1 MTNTVATCGMDEQ
14 RESDEDDVPQLSE
27 HAMAALMD
35 FYAEQQAGDKLEH
48 NSAVK
53 ENWVRILNI

>member
-1 MTNTVATCGMDEQ
+1 MDKEQ
-14 RESDEDDVPQLSE
+14 ESDEDDVPQLSE
-27 HAMAALMD
+27 HAMAALME
-35 FYAEQQAGDKLEH
+35 FYAEQQVGDKLEH